1 VFIKDHDDPD
11 EVFNSSPFKKIWSV
25 LGALGSNDE
34 ELGEELDQLRQI
46 LGKRGTIG

>member
-1 VFIKDHDDPD
+1 MFIKDHDDPD
-11 EVFNSSPFKKIWSV
+11 EVFNSSPFKKNWSV
-25 LGALGSNDE
+25 VGALGSNDE